1 MFQPAQWW
9 KWNFQISVQEI
20 KEMDSM
26 KLSDILTGIQVL
38 AASAPMDQEIIGIS
52 YDSRTVKPGQL
63 FVAVTGFA
71 SDGHRFIHMAM
82 EKGAAAVLCQ
92 RMPEGNEPYVQ
103 VTDTRLALALAS
115 ATILDIPPNV
125 CSLLVLRGPTEKPRP
140 PICSSTFWRKPETPR
155 WDWWER
161 SRI

>member
-1 MFQPAQWW
+1 
-9 KWNFQISVQEI
+9 
-20 KEMDSM
+20 M

-38 AASAPMDQEIIGIS
+38 AASAPMDQEITGIS

-115 ATILDIPPNV
+115 ANYFGHPAKRMQFIGVTGTNGKTTTTYLLKHILEKTRNAKVGIVGNDPEYDWR
-125 CSLLVLRGPTEKPRP
+125 SGPR
-140 PICSSTFWRKPETPR
+140 
-155 WDWWER
+155 D
-161 SRI
+161 